1 MKVYVLKEKCYS
13 KKFQT
18 IDMFTTEQEAEKVKQ
33 ELIEKY
39 ADFESDYK
47 IIKKYV
53 PLEEYKSY
61 KHIANCKKI
70 GGEL

>member
-1 MKVYVLKEKCYS
+1 MKVYVLKGKFYS
-13 KKFQT
+13 RKYET
-18 IDMFTTEQEAEKVKQ
+18 IDMFTTEQGAQKAKQ

-39 ADFESDYK
+39 LTFESDYK
-47 IIKKYV
+47 ILKRYI

-70 GGEL
+70 GGE